1 MGWLPSALVVVVGL
15 LVLGLVAVRVFRV
28 VRRTQGAVEA
38 LSISVSGRRMRVQA
52 GVDELNAWRAQRRS
66 ASHSGGDA

>member
-1 MGWLPSALVVVVGL
+1 MGWLPSVLMLLFGL
-15 LVLGLVAVRVFRV
+15 LVLAFVAMRALRV
-28 VRRTQGAVEA
+28 VRRTRGAVDA